1 MKFLIWILC
10 PGQKAQNLDG
20 RPRIGH
26 FEGVWMDDAHLSSL
40 LMTQKTFQDYSY
52 LSRTA
57 SSIRMKQFDYNV
69 DNNACAERAWNVV
82 ILVDEKAFMMTGITL
97 LQVDSKRAWKYKVIS
112 EQDCLQVKLHV
123 YCRSC
128 NAHFQKNRRRSVSVA
143 LSKYPAERMST
154 SLISSET
161 PLHFHRTVVEPST
174 EA

>member
-10 PGQKAQNLDG
+10 SGEKALNVDG
-20 RPRIGH
+20 RPRIGR

-97 LQVDSKRAWKYKVIS
+97 LQVDSKRAWKYKV
-112 EQDCLQVKLHV
+112 
-123 YCRSC
+123 
-128 NAHFQKNRRRSVSVA
+128 
-143 LSKYPAERMST
+143 
-154 SLISSET
+154 
-161 PLHFHRTVVEPST
+161 
-174 EA
+174 